1 MNGRRIG
8 AIVCLTLAIVALGL
22 GVIFKNQADFSTN
35 YLHDQLAEKGIT
47 FTPVEN
53 LLPQQKEV
61 DCLVS
66 NAGKQLLTGKQA
78 ECYAKYQIGIDL
90 TVVDGGKTYFQDH
103 YNGYLARVA
112 AGKALATAPDAP
124 ETAALVQKAE
134 ATQRMA
140 DDLLAGE
147 ATRGL
152 LLTAYGFSVI
162 GDRLSQTA
170 TALFVLTGL
179 LAIAAL
185 VLFLTSRKRSAGP
198 DVAAPAA
205 PATT

>member
-8 AIVCLTLAIVALGL
+8 AIVSVTLAVVALVLGL
-22 GVIFKNQADFSTN
+22 IVKDQADFSSN

-53 LLPQQKEV
+53 LLPQQKDV
-61 DCLVS
+61 SCLVA
-66 NAGKQLLTGKQA
+66 NAGKPLLTGKQA

-90 TVVDGGKTYFQDH
+90 TVVDGGKTYFEDH

-124 ETAALVQKAE
+124 ETAALVKE
-134 ATQRMA
+134 ADRVQRVA

-170 TALFVLTGL
+170 TVLFVLAGL

-185 VLFLTSRKRSAGP
+185 VLFLTSRKRSPEP

>member
-1 MNGRRIG
+1 MVRERKGDLRKGGHIMNGRRIG

-22 GVIFKNQADFSTN
+22 GVIFKKQADFSTN

-124 ETAALVQKAE
+124 ETA
-134 ATQRMA
+134 
-140 DDLLAGE
+140 
-147 ATRGL
+147 
-152 LLTAYGFSVI
+152 
-162 GDRLSQTA
+162 
-170 TALFVLTGL
+170 
-179 LAIAAL
+179 
-185 VLFLTSRKRSAGP
+185 
-198 DVAAPAA
+198 
-205 PATT
+205 

>member
-8 AIVCLTLAIVALGL
+8 AIVSVTLAVVALVLGL
-22 GVIFKNQADFSTN
+22 IFQNQANFSSN
-35 YLHDQLAEKGIT
+35 YLHDQLAEKGII

-53 LLPQQKEV
+53 LLPQQKNIS
-61 DCLVS
+61 CLVA
-66 NAGKQLLTGKQA
+66 NAGKPLLTGKQA

-112 AGKALATAPDAP
+112 AGKALAEAPDAP
-124 ETAALVQKAE
+124 ATADLVQKAE
-134 ATQRMA
+134 SAQRMA

-170 TALFVLTGL
+170 TALFILAGL
-179 LAIAAL
+179 LGIAAL
-185 VLFLTSRKRSAGP
+185 VLFLTSRKRKIDPAI
-198 DVAAPAA
+198 DVAAE
-205 PATT
+205 PATA